1 LTRPASRRYHRPM
14 FDAKTYTDRRDALVR
29 GLAGRGIREGTIVLL
44 GHRESPMNYAD
55 NCYVFRQDSSFLYF
69 VGISQPSL
77 AATIDLASGAAVL
90 YGDEATMDDIVWTG
104 PQVAVAE
111 LAARSGISA
120 VRPRSALASDL
131 ARARGES
138 LLYFPPY
145 RADSRAEFAELTGNP
160 YAEVNAGSSLPLVKA
175 AIALREIKS
184 LPEIAEMDKAVA
196 VSVEMHRAALRAARA
211 GMLESEVYG
220 RVAEVALAS
229 GGGLSFPV
237 IATTK
242 GATLHTHSH
251 DRKLEAGGLF
261 LLDAGAEA
269 RSGYAGD
276 LSTSF
281 PISARF
287 DERQRAVYGL
297 VLRMHRKAC
306 SLLKPGAE
314 FRDVHFAAAREGVLG
329 LKELG
334 LMRGDPD
341 EAVRSGAYAFFFP
354 CGTGHMIGL
363 DVHDMEDYG
372 EGHVGYDGTRRSAL
386 FGLKSLR
393 LAKPLKSGMTFTVE
407 PGIYFIPELFAM
419 WEAEGRFTDFIDYA
433 AVKSW
438 LSFGGMR
445 NEEDWL
451 VTPGGA
457 RMLGPEFDKSV
468 AAIEAARS

>member
-1 LTRPASRRYHRPM
+1 
-14 FDAKTYTDRRDALVR
+14 
-29 GLAGRGIREGTIVLL
+29 
-44 GHRESPMNYAD
+44 
-55 NCYVFRQDSSFLYF
+55 
-69 VGISQPSL
+69 
-77 AATIDLASGAAVL
+77 
-90 YGDEATMDDIVWTG
+90 
-104 PQVAVAE
+104 
-111 LAARSGISA
+111 
-120 VRPRSALASDL
+120 
-131 ARARGES
+131 
-138 LLYFPPY
+138 
-145 RADSRAEFAELTGNP
+145 
-160 YAEVNAGSSLPLVKA
+160 
-175 AIALREIKS
+175 
-184 LPEIAEMDKAVA
+184 
-196 VSVEMHRAALRAARA
+196 
-211 GMLESEVYG
+211 
-220 RVAEVALAS
+220 
-229 GGGLSFPV
+229 V

-287 DERQRAVYGL
+287 GERQRAVYEL

-306 SLLKPGAE
+306 SLLKPGVE

-341 EAVRSGAYAFFFP
+341 EAVSSGAYAFFFP

-372 EGHVGYDGTRRSAL
+372 EDRVGYDGTSRSAL

-419 WEAEGRFTDFIDYA
+419 WEAEGRFADFIDYA
-433 AVKSW
+433 AVKGW
-438 LSFGGMR
+438 LGFGGMR

-457 RMLGPEFDKSV
+457 RRLGPEFDKSV
-468 AAIEAARS
+468 AAIEAART